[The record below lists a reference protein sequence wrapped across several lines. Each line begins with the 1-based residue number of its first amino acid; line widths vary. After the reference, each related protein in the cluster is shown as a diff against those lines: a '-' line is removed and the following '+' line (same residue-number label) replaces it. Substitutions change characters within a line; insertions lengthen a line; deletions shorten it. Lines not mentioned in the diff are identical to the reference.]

1 MSDDVT
7 QDEAAE
13 RAAIAAEHEIT
24 LEDAA
29 AEGEAAAR
37 EAERLVNQLLGV
49 KRGVLLQ
56 VDRNEALRRD
66 EVLRAGRWLDRVN
79 EPLRR
84 RLHYLDR
91 WIRAVAEYVEF
102 PGKAKSRN
110 LPRGVVGFR
119 TNPERIA
126 VTDDAAALSWAKAK
140 GLPTNVEERV
150 GVAVL
155 AKAWKESGKRDLP
168 AGCTVVPAEET
179 FYADPSEVA

>member
-24 LEDAA
+24 VEDAA

-49 KRGVLLQ
+49 KRGTLLEM
-56 VDRNEALRRD
+56 DRNRALHRD
-66 EVLRAGRWLDRVN
+66 EVSRADKWLTRIN
-79 EPLRR
+79 APKHKRIFF
-84 RLHYLDR
+84 LDR
-91 WIRAVAEYVEF
+91 WIRAVAEYVPF

-119 TNPERIA
+119 TRPERL
-126 VTDDAAALSWAKAK
+126 VVEDPDAALAWAKARN
-140 GLPTNVEERV
+140 LETNMEETV
-150 GVAVL
+150 PHAVL
-155 AKAWKESGKRDLP
+155 VKAWKEERGVP